1 MWVGWMLQAVD
12 VCTYTCKL
20 SFKKGLKYG
29 NQHVI
34 KQTQNF
40 LKNSWNCCAS
50 TVSWKYNERQLYS
63 QATLQVI
70 ILRLKLFSWY
80 CSRVSLNCY
89 KHTCTSCKSMSHCR
103 LHWFNFSTHVHCS
116 IFIIF
121 QLIIA
126 IIWMF
131 LLDVSSMTSSLQR
144 YFKKTWSSSYPF
156 TITCWFCL
164 FRMWLRCKLI
174 WLQTITD
181 TCRVMLWFQF

>member
-1 MWVGWMLQAVD
+1 MWVGWMLQAVH
-12 VCTYTCKL
+12 VCTCTCKL

-34 KQTQNF
+34 KQNQNF
-40 LKNSWNCCAS
+40 PKNSWNCC
-50 TVSWKYNERQLYS
+50 TVAWKYNERQLYS
-63 QATLQVI
+63 QATVQVI
-70 ILRLKLFSWY
+70 ILRFEVVFLVVEFPCIVISIHVHHVNL
-80 CSRVSLNCY
+80 
-89 KHTCTSCKSMSHCR
+89 SMSHCR
-103 LHWFNFSTHVHCS
+103 LHWFNFSTNMHCS

-131 LLDVSSMTSSLQR
+131 LLDVSSITSSLQR
-144 YFKKTWSSSYPF
+144 YFDKTWSSPYPF

-174 WLQTITD
+174 WSQTIEWLGARGT
-181 TCRVMLWFQF
+181 